1 MTMSSMIGPV
11 RIPDGAKCAD
21 AEVSDDG
28 SMIVRWQGSL
38 YNDSDEPD
46 RWTVTVPPDGRTV
59 YVRADVETWGWSREV
74 RDTVREMFPYDSG
87 ISIELCMAWT
97 A

>member
-1 MTMSSMIGPV
+1 M
-11 RIPDGAKCAD
+11 
-21 AEVSDDG
+21 
-28 SMIVRWQGSL
+28 
-38 YNDSDEPD
+38 
-46 RWTVTVPPDGRTV
+46 TVPPDGRTV